1 MVASYKDV
9 KACFEDYKIRG
20 RVIAKIRPIN
30 FDYRI
35 QNLKDTEDI
44 WNQSAPCVI
53 TTDEVCIVLE
63 DRDDMEIY
71 FSG

>member
-1 MVASYKDV
+1 M
-9 KACFEDYKIRG
+9 
-20 RVIAKIRPIN
+20 
-30 FDYRI
+30 I
-35 QNLKDTEDI
+35 QNLKDTDDI

-53 TTDEVCIVLE
+53 TTDDMVCIVLE